1 VEEELLG
8 TLPDRRLAR
17 KFNRSVQTVTQH
29 RQAKGIPVFNPQ
41 RHRWTLADDKLLS
54 ERPDAQVALFLGI
67 SRMAV
72 KHRRV
77 RLGLP
82 PRGRKPPTAQA
93 PWQPQE
99 DALLGTAP
107 DLAVARKLGRPIY
120 NVRRRRIQL
129 GLQSPFRHWDARAD
143 ALLGQMPD
151 QAAAR
156 RLGRTVASVATRR
169 KRLGIA
175 AIR

>member
-1 VEEELLG
+1 M
-8 TLPDRRLAR
+8 TDRRLAR
-17 KFNRSVQTVTQH
+17 RLNRSVQSVAARRRAGQ
-29 RQAKGIPVFNPQ
+29 IPVFNPQ
-41 RHRWTLADDKLLS
+41 RHRWTPADDRLLS
-54 ERPDAQVALFLGI
+54 ERPDAQVAMFLGI

-82 PRGRKPPTAQA
+82 PRGRKLPTAQA

-143 ALLGQMPD
+143 ALLGKMPD

-156 RLGRTVASVATRR
+156 RLGRTVAAVATRR

-175 AIR
+175 AGGQDLETGK

>member
-1 VEEELLG
+1 
-8 TLPDRRLAR
+8 
-17 KFNRSVQTVTQH
+17 
-29 RQAKGIPVFNPQ
+29 
-41 RHRWTLADDKLLS
+41 
-54 ERPDAQVALFLGI
+54 
-67 SRMAV
+67 MAV

-82 PRGRKPPTAQA
+82 PRGRKKFTAPA
-93 PWQPQE
+93 PWLPNE
-99 DALLGTAP
+99 DALLGTAS
-107 DLAVARKLGRPIY
+107 DLELARKLGRPIY

-129 GLQSPFRHWDARAD
+129 GLQSPFRHWDPRAD
-143 ALLGQMPD
+143 ALLGKMPD

-175 AIR
+175 AERLRFRNREVKP